1 MKGMSSPKVGRP
13 SAPKITPVRTSL
25 PKPTPKKTAT
35 AMNLGNRARPKQRMP
50 QQKKIT
56 TPKKPPVSNYLRQK
70 AVKSAWRQEQA
81 LVKAGGG
88 TRDWTK
94 RQREQIIKAGKLKN
108 YEGHHLKS
116 VNGHA
121 KKWAGD
127 PRNIKFVTRREHLR
141 EHRGNFRNKTTE
153 KLIDRQEL
161 LRVQQNRAI
170 PRQIKK

>member
-1 MKGMSSPKVGRP
+1 
-13 SAPKITPVRTSL
+13 
-25 PKPTPKKTAT
+25 
-35 AMNLGNRARPKQRMP
+35 MNLGNRARPKQRMP

-70 AVKSAWRQEQA
+70 AVKLAWRQERT

-94 RQREQIIKAGKLKN
+94 RQREQIIRTGKLKH

-116 VNGHA
+116 INGHT

-141 EHRGNFRNKTTE
+141 EHRRNFRNETTG
-153 KLIDRQEL
+153 KLIDRQKM
-161 LRVQQNRAI
+161 LRIQQNRAM